1 LSEPISATTEPAA
14 PPRPAPQ
21 ATPIKA
27 SNRHWI
33 LAATMATM
41 FITAI
46 EGTIIATAMPTI
58 AARLGGFEL
67 FSWVFTSYFL
77 TQAVT
82 IPIYGRLADLYG
94 RKRVLF
100 VGIFFFLIGSVLC
113 GLAWDMI
120 SLVGF
125 RALQGIG
132 AGGILPIAMTLV
144 GDLYTPAER
153 ARIQGYLSG
162 VWGSAAVIGPL
173 LGAIIVAH
181 FSWAFVFWINVPIGI
196 VAVTMLAVTLR
207 EQIQHRKH
215 HIDYLGSILLTI
227 GTGVLMFSLVQAATL
242 SLSTL
247 LLLLLVAALAIA
259 AFLVHEAKTPE
270 PMLPLRLLRNRV
282 IAGGNLANFAFG
294 AVMMGITAFLPAYV
308 QGVLGRS
315 AFIAA
320 VTLMPMTV
328 SWSVGAMVTGRLVMR
343 TSYRT
348 TSAIGGCFLVCG
360 SVALTTLSPAS
371 GPAWAGFGALSC
383 GLGLGFISNS
393 FVVAVQSSVDWS
405 QRGVATSTIL
415 FTRMIG
421 QAIGTALFGGILNAS
436 LGGRLAA
443 GGPDVATRFMEPAL
457 RETLPA
463 GDMELLTRLFAE
475 ALHNVY
481 LINVALALVVFSTS
495 LAMPAKWSP
504 VRAAHKAA

>member
-1 LSEPISATTEPAA
+1 WNML
-14 PPRPAPQ
+14 
-21 ATPIKA
+21 
-27 SNRHWI
+27 
-33 LAATMATM
+33 
-41 FITAI
+41 
-46 EGTIIATAMPTI
+46 
-58 AARLGGFEL
+58 
-67 FSWVFTSYFL
+67 
-77 TQAVT
+77 
-82 IPIYGRLADLYG
+82 
-94 RKRVLF
+94 
-100 VGIFFFLIGSVLC
+100 
-113 GLAWDMI
+113 
-120 SLVGF
+120 SLVAF
-125 RALQGIG
+125 RAMQGLG

-173 LGAIIVAH
+173 LGAIIVGH
-181 FSWAFVFWINVPIGI
+181 FSWALVFWINVPIGI
-196 VAVTMLAVTLR
+196 VAVIMLALTLK

-215 HIDYLGSILLTI
+215 QIDYLGSILLTI

-247 LLLLLVAALAIA
+247 LLLCLIAALAVA
-259 AFLVHEAKTPE
+259 AFLVHEARTKE
-270 PMLPLRLLRNRV
+270 PMLPLRLMRSRV
-282 IAGGNLANFAFG
+282 IAGSNLANFVFG
-294 AVMMGITAFLPAYV
+294 AVMMAVTAFLPAYV

-315 AFIAA
+315 AFTAA

-328 SWSVGAMVTGRLVMR
+328 SWSIGAMVTGRLMLR

-348 TSAIGGCFLVCG
+348 TSAIGGCLLVCG

-371 GPAWAGFGALSC
+371 GPSWAAFGALLC
-383 GLGLGFISNS
+383 GLGLGFVSNS
-393 FVVAVQSSVDWS
+393 FVVAVQASVDWA
-405 QRGVATSTIL
+405 QRGIATSTIL

-443 GGPDVATRFMEPAL
+443 GGPDIATHFMEPAL
-457 RETLPA
+457 RATLPA
-463 GDMELLTRLFAE
+463 GDMALLTGLFAQ
-475 ALHNVY
+475 ALHHVY
-481 LINVALALVVFSTS
+481 LINVALALIVALSS